1 MEETTGSQGRSE
13 SSDHPNRSIFSARTA
28 TWLALAALLISVGHV
43 VYAIWRDHING
54 GEGLL
59 SVLG

>member
-1 MEETTGSQGRSE
+1 MEESTILKGQAEVTTSF
-13 SSDHPNRSIFSARTA
+13 FSGRTA
-28 TWLALAALLISVGHV
+28 TWLALAALAISVGHV
-43 VYAIWRDHING
+43 VYAIWRDHFNG

>member
-1 MEETTGSQGRSE
+1 MEESTGLKRRAE
-13 SSDHPNRSIFSARTA
+13 STKSFFSGRTA
-28 TWLALAALLISVGHV
+28 TWLALAALAISVGHV

-59 SVLG
+59 RVLG

>member
-1 MEETTGSQGRSE
+1 MEEPTGSKRRAEGTTGFFSGRT
-13 SSDHPNRSIFSARTA
+13 TA
-28 TWLALAALLISVGHV
+28 WIALAALAISVGHV
-43 VYAIWRDHING
+43 VYAIWRDHFNG

>member
-1 MEETTGSQGRSE
+1 MSGTDGPTGPDKPRKSLL
-13 SSDHPNRSIFSARTA
+13 SARLA

-43 VYAIWRDHING
+43 IYAIWRDHLNG

-59 SVLG
+59 TFFR